1 VSATDDSAD
10 DERMPL
16 FEREQLAA
24 YLESILNGE
33 PDAADVLARIF
44 NTLRQAMD
52 GGLAG
57 IRQTRE
63 ALLMAVELAYLHS
76 GAHVSALRLYRLS
89 LAGHV
94 LPGDEPDA
102 LHKAAI
108 ERSARSVRAARTSC
122 RARGRT

>member
-1 VSATDDSAD
+1 MSATDDLAD

-44 NTLRQAMD
+44 DTLRQGID

-57 IRQTRE
+57 IKQTRD
-63 ALLMAVELAYLHS
+63 ALLIAVELAYLHS
-76 GAHVSALRLYRLS
+76 GSHSSALRLYRLS
-89 LAGHV
+89 LAGDL

-102 LHKAAI
+102 LHNAAI
-108 ERSARSVRAARTSC
+108 ERSARSVRAARTSG
-122 RARGRT
+122 RARGRA